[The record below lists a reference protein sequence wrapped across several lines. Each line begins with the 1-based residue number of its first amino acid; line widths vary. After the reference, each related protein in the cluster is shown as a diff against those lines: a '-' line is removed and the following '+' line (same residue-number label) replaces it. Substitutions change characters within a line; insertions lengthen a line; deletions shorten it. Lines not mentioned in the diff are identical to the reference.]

1 MLKKINYIF
10 IFRILLIIVTL
21 FSLFFLLQKIYN
33 KKQRLINSWQFP
45 MLLAILIEEI
55 NII

>member
-1 MLKKINYIF
+1 MIKINYIF

-21 FSLFFLLQKIYN
+21 FSLFFLLQKVYN

-55 NII
+55 NVI

>member
-1 MLKKINYIF
+1 MLKNINYIY
-10 IFRILLIIVTL
+10 IFRLFLIIVTL

-45 MLLAILIEEI
+45 MLLAILIEEM